1 MPSRPPHPFPRP
13 QAVAFAAVILP
24 SFAAAVLLRNAEFG
38 FYAVVTTLL
47 ALVIWAVHRRVGFTA
62 ALLWLLV
69 AWAALH
75 MVGGLVPVPAWLPA
89 REPRVFYNLWIV
101 PPGWLKYDQVVHA
114 FGFGATAWAVW
125 QGLRSMF
132 PAARPTP
139 GVLLICWTAAMGF
152 GALNEVVEFAAVL
165 ATPET
170 NVGGYENTLWDLV
183 SNTTGAAV
191 ACVVIRLT
199 KPGRNAAQV
208 RLR

>member
-1 MPSRPPHPFPRP
+1 MPPASPHKFPLP
-13 QAVAFAAVILP
+13 QAVAFGVIMLP

-47 ALVIWAVHRRVGFTA
+47 ALGVWAMHRRVGFTG

-75 MVGGLVPVPAWLPA
+75 MIGGLVPVPAWLPA
-89 REPRVFYNLWIV
+89 REPRVFYNLWVV
-101 PPGWLKYDQVVHA
+101 PPKWLKYDQVVHA
-114 FGFGATAWAVW
+114 FGFGVTAWAVW

-132 PAARPTP
+132 PTARPTW
-139 GVLLICWTAAMGF
+139 GVLLICGTAAMGF

-165 ATPET
+165 AVGET

-183 SNTTGAAV
+183 SNTVGALA
-191 ACVVIRLT
+191 ACVLIRLAT
-199 KPGRNAAQV
+199 GPAH
-208 RLR
+208 